1 LEEYIAAAL
10 KEDGQLK
17 VIMKGAVEAASTEKI
32 GVVSVVFITK
42 DVGLAKQK
50 FAELN
55 AQKAPDDFY
64 MIYSCP
70 VNTYLPE
77 LGHYPSIEI
86 SKEDL
91 SDQE

>member
-1 LEEYIAAAL
+1 MEEYIADAL

-17 VIMKGAVEAASTEKI
+17 LIMKGTVESGKTEKI

-42 DVGLAKQK
+42 DVALAKQK
-50 FAELN
+50 FVELN
-55 AQKAPDDFY
+55 DKKAPDDFF

-70 VNTYLPE
+70 VDTYLPE
-77 LGHYPSIEI
+77 LGHHPSIEI

>member
-1 LEEYIAAAL
+1 MEDYIAAAL

-17 VIMKGAVEAASTEKI
+17 LIMKGSVEAVATEKI
-32 GVVSVVFITK
+32 GVVSVVFVTK
-42 DVGLAKQK
+42 DVALAKQK

-55 AQKAPDDFY
+55 VQKAADDFY

-70 VNTYLPE
+70 VDTYLPK

-91 SDQE
+91 LN